1 MGRLSGAA
9 VMSLEDNCL
18 DSRPAAAVS
27 AAVAVAVHEE
37 GFSADSPLG
46 SDRLHLLS
54 DPRIHQLRCS
64 LCLVRP
70 GDAPQRPELL
80 SHHLSHALSGLSGCI
95 DRLDLPGI
103 AVPGTRDAIHGRAAY
118 GCRRR
123 PGPGS
128 HLPDRQEMRSRQ
140 KGFAAVL
147 CESEYKSL
155 YSSRQ
160 LSALASCQTRAQDM
174 AEIDG
179 QKSFRIT
186 EPLIHLTM
194 LMVSLPVLI
203 CRDPKAMKS
212 AILVSFALTAACFAA
227 NVVCKLLS
235 TEVVFA
241 GRVMP
246 ELWAW
251 LPVFILLPIAFIE
264 LDTMRT

>member
-1 MGRLSGAA
+1 MIYLVSLPFGRVTPFTA
-9 VMSLEDNCL
+9 VL
-18 DSRPAAAVS
+18 PTAVAAALVL
-27 AAVAVAVHEE
+27 V
-37 GFSADSPLG
+37 LTY
-46 SDRLHLLS
+46 
-54 DPRIHQLRCS
+54 RI
-64 LCLVRP
+64 
-70 GDAPQRPELL
+70 GA
-80 SHHLSHALSGLSGCI
+80 
-95 DRLDLPGI
+95 
-103 AVPGTRDAIHGRAAY
+103 
-118 GCRRR
+118 
-123 PGPGS
+123 
-128 HLPDRQEMRSRQ
+128 MRSRQ
-140 KGFAAVL
+140 KGLAAVL

-174 AEIDG
+174 AEIDS

-264 LDTMRT
+264 LDAMRT